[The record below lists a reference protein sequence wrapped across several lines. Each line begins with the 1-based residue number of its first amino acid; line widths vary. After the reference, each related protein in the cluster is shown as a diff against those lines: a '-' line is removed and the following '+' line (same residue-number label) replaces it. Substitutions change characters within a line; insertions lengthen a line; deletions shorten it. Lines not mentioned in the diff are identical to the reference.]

1 MGVCVQKGRESRNS
15 FSQHDGPGTTAKDRT
30 LTKKNPP
37 ERRKSKRYKVAT
49 PAFVE
54 CSMDSISTGQIL
66 DISKGGLSFRYMSKG
81 DKPKK
86 VFVLRIYSSRDD
98 FSIENITVKTVYDLT
113 TPVAFTVT
121 RTTMRRRGVQF
132 SDLSPSQLS
141 QLKHFIHNYAQE
153 EEPE

>member
-1 MGVCVQKGRESRNS
+1 M
-15 FSQHDGPGTTAKDRT
+15 TT
-30 LTKKNPP
+30 KNFP

-54 CSMDSISTGQIL
+54 CSADAISTGQIL

-86 VFVLRIYSSRDD
+86 VFQLRIYSSRDD
-98 FSIENITVKTVYDLT
+98 FSIENVTVKTIYDLT
-113 TPVAFTVT
+113 TPVAFAVT
-121 RTTMRRRGVQF
+121 KATMRRRGVQF
-132 SDLSPSQLS
+132 TDLSPSQVS
-141 QLKHFIHNYAQE
+141 QLEHFIQNYAQE